1 MNQLV
6 RILVLGVLLFSGMA
20 GAVPG
25 QVNVNT
31 ASVQE
36 IAEMLDG
43 VGEARARAVV
53 EFREQFGDFDSLEA
67 LQEVRGI
74 GPHVIEANKD
84 VIAFT
89 D

>member
-1 MNQLV
+1 MNQLA
-6 RILVLGVLLFSGMA
+6 RILVLGMLLFSSIA
-20 GAVPG
+20 WAVPG
-25 QVNVNT
+25 QVNINT
-31 ASVQE
+31 ASAQE

-53 EFREQFGDFDSLEA
+53 EFREQFGEFDSFEA

-84 VIAFT
+84 VIAFS